1 MVRISACHVE
11 GPGSIPGRGVIILSL
26 LRSLHPSLP
35 IEGSQMGKRTKFL
48 VKVLN
53 FDRKVF
59 DQIGTYV

>member
-1 MVRISACHVE
+1 ME